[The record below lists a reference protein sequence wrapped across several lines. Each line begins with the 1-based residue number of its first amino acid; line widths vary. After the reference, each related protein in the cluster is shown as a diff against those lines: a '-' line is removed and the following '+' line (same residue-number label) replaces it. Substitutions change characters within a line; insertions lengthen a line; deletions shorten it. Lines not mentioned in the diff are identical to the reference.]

1 MTLSSILHLQLA
13 LPQLIPG
20 AAQFP
25 YNFAAAAAAAAAQQP
40 NLTGFYYPQPMSTAA
55 AQAAAQAAQTNYLQ
69 GLQGYT
75 AFNGFGSYPQAS
87 YIR

>member
-1 MTLSSILHLQLA
+1 MA

-25 YNFAAAAAAAAAQQP
+25 YNFAAAAAAAAP
-40 NLTGFYYPQPMSTAA
+40 NLAQFYYPQPMSAA
-55 AQAAAQAAQTNYLQ
+55 AQAAAAAAQTNYLQ